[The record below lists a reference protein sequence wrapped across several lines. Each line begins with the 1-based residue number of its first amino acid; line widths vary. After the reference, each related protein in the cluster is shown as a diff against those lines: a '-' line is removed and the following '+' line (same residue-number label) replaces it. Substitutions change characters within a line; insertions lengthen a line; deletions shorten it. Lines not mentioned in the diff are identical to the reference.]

1 MDGTYHLRHASSLN
15 GKVVYKKQGRGA
27 RSFYLSRDPDT
38 LRWKVT
44 DSEADL
50 GTSRALLSTN
60 EGAVLP
66 FGSTL
71 DWQYHQ
77 RGGFVEAPNVEVVGE
92 LPVTAAE
99 TSTSYMHSAQCG
111 GHLESLLDRAA
122 VQNEKMAPGG
132 GGVAMVTWIRNKD
145 GSKSYHVMVDNP
157 DGEHDL
163 CLRKCVRNLLPVYAC
178 RVVHACV
185 IVLEHALKVSCGLL
199 WRQPGAWRMSTR
211 TRVHSARARF
221 VFEAGV
227 DGPAGVDGALEDR
240 AGSGIHLR
248 KRSMSMLLVMYHSL
262 LHGSHLPPRYLISS
276 FSR

>member
-163 CLRKCVRNLLPVYAC
+163 CTAMEMWSGVEDHRAPPGSTVTDSRPRERIEEKDAARRAEVVRSS
-178 RVVHACV
+178 H
-185 IVLEHALKVSCGLL
+185 K
-199 WRQPGAWRMSTR
+199 
-211 TRVHSARARF
+211 
-221 VFEAGV
+221 FEAIH
-227 DGPAGVDGALEDR
+227 DKIS
-240 AGSGIHLR
+240 GSGTA
-248 KRSMSMLLVMYHSL
+248 SPQDVGLVEEAM
-262 LHGSHLPPRYLISS
+262 GEDW
-276 FSR
+276 